1 MPDTN
6 IEFLA
11 TLESI
16 IRQRLEEEP
25 KGSYTAELVAQGDKR
40 VAQKVGEEAI
50 ELALASAAGDREE
63 QLAEAADLIYHLL
76 VLWAEQGIKP
86 EEVFAEL
93 ESRAGTS
100 GVEEK
105 QSRTGDD
112 S

>member
-76 VLWAEQGIKP
+76 VLLASKEIRLGEVAEK
-86 EEVFAEL
+86 L
-93 ESRAGTS
+93 EQRHRSVA
-100 GVEEK
+100 
-105 QSRTGDD
+105 
-112 S
+112 